1 MTCKSITV
9 PVGIDRKIQT
19 ALRTNQIAG
28 FVTVPSKKN
37 NKSPY
42 HMCMTYSTLKN
53 TFWVITGQQF
63 LCTLFPHFHISLKK
77 ILFLVIQL
85 TILKL
90 TELCLPYFFHN
101 NTLDLCGIV
110 FLLFI

>member
-42 HMCMTYSTLKN
+42 HMFMTYSTFK
-53 TFWVITGQQF
+53 
-63 LCTLFPHFHISLKK
+63 
-77 ILFLVIQL
+77 
-85 TILKL
+85 
-90 TELCLPYFFHN
+90 
-101 NTLDLCGIV
+101 
-110 FLLFI
+110 LLFR

>member
-9 PVGIDRKIQT
+9 PVRIDRKIQT

-42 HMCMTYSTLKN
+42 HMLMTYST
-53 TFWVITGQQF
+53 F
-63 LCTLFPHFHISLKK
+63 K
-77 ILFLVIQL
+77 ILFR
-85 TILKL
+85 
-90 TELCLPYFFHN
+90 
-101 NTLDLCGIV
+101 
-110 FLLFI
+110 